1 MLVERVETETER
13 LVREA
18 REKEDANSAVARGE
32 ASAQSQGVTQQSLMQ
47 YMQLVEEGR
56 KRDQEVQNKFMHHI
70 HKLDKGETTEDEE

>member
-1 MLVERVETETER
+1 MLVERVETKTER

-18 REKEDANSAVARGE
+18 REKEDADSAAARGE
-32 ASAQSQGVTQQSLMQ
+32 ASAQSHSVTQQSLMQ

-70 HKLDKGETTEDEE
+70 LSQTGQGRDHRG